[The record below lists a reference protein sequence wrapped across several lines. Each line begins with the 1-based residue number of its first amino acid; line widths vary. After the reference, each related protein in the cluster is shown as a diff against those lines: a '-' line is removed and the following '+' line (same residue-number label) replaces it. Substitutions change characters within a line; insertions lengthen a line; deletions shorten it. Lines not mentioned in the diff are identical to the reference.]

1 MYMYNIYVGVYIIYY
16 CINIVLVIVCY
27 VFIIGVLM
35 RYKIGLINM
44 IFNKKN
50 LDWIKNYRK

>member
-35 RYKIGLINM
+35 RYKIGLINL
-44 IFNKKN
+44 IFKKF